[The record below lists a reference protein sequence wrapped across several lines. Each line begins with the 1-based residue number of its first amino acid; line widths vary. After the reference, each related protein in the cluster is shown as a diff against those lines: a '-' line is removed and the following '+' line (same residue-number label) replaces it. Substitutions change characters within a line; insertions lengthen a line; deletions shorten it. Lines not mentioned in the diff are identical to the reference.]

1 VRDRLTTPVIR
12 RFKLVGNID
21 SSDSQYPAEMSMTMK
36 AGFRERTMTAT
47 EGTPPLRHLLF
58 RKTSIYVLL
67 GLAVLA
73 AFLFLFGAG
82 HSRAKPQAA
91 ANAALPQVTVAEVIH
106 RPLREWQEFSGRL
119 QAVSTVE
126 IRPRVSGY
134 VDGVAFGDGAR
145 VKKGQLLFQ
154 IDPRPFQAEVERLVA
169 ERTRNI
175 SDLELAK
182 ANRARAERLISAHA
196 ISREEYE
203 RQVAAESSAQGALG
217 SIEASLREA
226 RLNREFTEV
235 RAPIDGHVS
244 RAIITEG
251 NLVTSA
257 SLLTTLVSDDPVYV
271 YFDADEQ
278 TYLRYAKAK
287 PEPARANGRT
297 TGGAANVYIGLVD
310 EDGYP
315 HRGQLDFIDNQV
327 DATTGTIRARAAL
340 ANPDGRYTPGLFARV
355 RLVGGADHD
364 SVLIEDRAVGT
375 DLSKK
380 FVLTLTADNRIQ
392 YRLVDL
398 GPKINGLRVV
408 EHGLAP
414 TDLIVIN
421 GLQHVRPGQ
430 TVAPT
435 RVAMGGGNAEGSDDG
450 SGLAQVAAQPSAGP
464 RAGTTVAAGL
474 SVTAPAVHS
483 TRGSPRHVSAQDPP

>member
-1 VRDRLTTPVIR
+1 VPLSRIYH
-12 RFKLVGNID
+12 K
-21 SSDSQYPAEMSMTMK
+21 SSFP
-36 AGFRERTMTAT
+36 
-47 EGTPPLRHLLF
+47 
-58 RKTSIYVLL
+58 VLL
-67 GLAVLA
+67 GLAA
-73 AFLFLFGAG
+73 IAGFLLYSNAG
-82 HSRAKPQAA
+82 HSRAKPQSAA
-91 ANAALPQVTVAEVIH
+91 QPPLPQVQVAEVIH

-119 QAVSTVE
+119 QAPNTVE
-126 IRPRVSGY
+126 LRPRVSGY
-134 VDGVAFGDGAR
+134 IDRVAFADGAR

-169 ERTRNI
+169 ERTRSV

-203 RQVAAESSAQGALG
+203 RQVAAEASAQGALG
-217 SIEASLREA
+217 SIDASLQEA

-244 RAIITEG
+244 RAIITAG

-271 YFDADEQ
+271 YFDTDEQ

-287 PEPARANGRT
+287 QTQTHAN
-297 TGGAANVYIGLVD
+297 TGASDIYIGLVD

-315 HRGQLDFIDNQV
+315 HPAQLDFIDNQV

-355 RLVGGADHD
+355 RLIGGEDHD

-380 FVLTLTADNRIQ
+380 FVLTLTKDNHIE
-392 YRLVDL
+392 YRLVEL
-398 GPKINGLRVV
+398 GPEINGLRVV
-408 EHGLAP
+408 TQGLAP
-414 TDLIVIN
+414 NELIVVN

-430 TVAPT
+430 SVAAT
-435 RVAMGGGNAEGSDDG
+435 RVAMSDVAGGLS
-450 SGLAQVAAQPSAGP
+450 QVAAQPSIQPANAAP
-464 RAGTTVAAGL
+464 PARPADAVSRVAQATVAL
-474 SVTAPAVHS
+474 HVVH
-483 TRGSPRHVSAQDPP
+483 

>member
-1 VRDRLTTPVIR
+1 VSLKQLMSTPLKQLLLR
-12 RFKLVGNID
+12 RNSL
-21 SSDSQYPAEMSMTMK
+21 P
-36 AGFRERTMTAT
+36 
-47 EGTPPLRHLLF
+47 
-58 RKTSIYVLL
+58 VLL
-67 GLAVLA
+67 GFGTVA
-73 AFLFLFGAG
+73 AILLLSGG
-82 HSRAKPQAA
+82 HSRAKPQPAA
-91 ANAALPQVTVAEVIH
+91 AAPLPQVTVAEVIH

-119 QAVSTVE
+119 QAVNTVE

-134 VDGVAFGDGAR
+134 IDHVAFTDGAR

-154 IDPRPFQAEVERLVA
+154 IDPRPFQAEVERFVA
-169 ERTRNI
+169 ERTRSV

-203 RQVAAESSAQGALG
+203 RQVAAEASAQGALG
-217 SIEASLREA
+217 SIDASLQEA
-226 RLNREFTEV
+226 RLNRQFTEV

-244 RAIITEG
+244 RAVITAG

-287 PEPARANGRT
+287 HDAVHAKGESD
-297 TGGAANVYIGLVD
+297 VYVGLVD

-315 HRGQLDFIDNQV
+315 HSGQLDFIDNQV
-327 DATTGTIRARAAL
+327 DPTTGTIRARAAL

-355 RLVGGADHD
+355 RLVGGEDHD
-364 SVLIEDRAVGT
+364 AVLIEDRAVGT

-380 FVLTLTADNRIQ
+380 FVLTLTKDNRIE
-392 YRLVDL
+392 YRLVEL
-398 GPKINGLRVV
+398 GPEINGLRVV
-408 EHGLAP
+408 TQGLAP
-414 TDLIVIN
+414 SDLVVVN

-430 TVAPT
+430 SVAAT
-435 RVAMGGGNAEGSDDG
+435 RAAMNDGAGG
-450 SGLAQVAAQPSAGP
+450 LTQVAAQPSTAT
-464 RAGTTVAAGL
+464 ADAVARLAQ
-474 SVTAPAVHS
+474 AAVALHGV
-483 TRGSPRHVSAQDPP
+483 R

>member
-1 VRDRLTTPVIR
+1 V
-12 RFKLVGNID
+12 
-21 SSDSQYPAEMSMTMK
+21 
-36 AGFRERTMTAT
+36 
-47 EGTPPLRHLLF
+47 PLKQLIS
-58 RKTSIYVLL
+58 RKTSLSILL
-67 GLAVLA
+67 GVAALA
-73 AFLFLFGAG
+73 AIMLFAGAG

-91 ANAALPQVTVAEVIH
+91 ANVALPEVTVAEVIH

-119 QAVSTVE
+119 QAPNTVE
-126 IRPRVSGY
+126 IHPRVNGF
-134 VDGVAFGDGAR
+134 VDRVAFTDGAR

-169 ERTRNI
+169 ERTRSV
-175 SDLELAK
+175 SDLELAR

-203 RQVAAESSAQGALG
+203 RQVAAEASAQGSLG
-217 SIEASLREA
+217 SIDASLQEA

-244 RAIITEG
+244 RAIITAG
-251 NLVTSA
+251 NLVTGA

-287 PEPARANGRT
+287 HDHAHSNS
-297 TGGAANVYIGLVD
+297 GAADIYIGLVD

-315 HRGQLDFIDNQV
+315 HAGQLDFIDNQV
-327 DATTGTIRARAAL
+327 DAATGTIRARAAL

-355 RLVGGADHD
+355 RLVGGEDRD

-380 FVLTLTADNRIQ
+380 FVLTLTHDNRIE
-392 YRLVDL
+392 YRLVEL
-398 GPKINGLRVV
+398 GPEINGLRVV
-408 EHGLAP
+408 TRGLAP
-414 TDLIVIN
+414 NELIVVN

-430 TVAPT
+430 SVAPT
-435 RVAMGGGNAEGSDDG
+435 RVAMSDVAA
-450 SGLAQVAAQPSAGP
+450 GLTQVAAQPNPASAASP
-464 RAGTTVAAGL
+464 GT
-474 SVTAPAVHS
+474 S
-483 TRGSPRHVSAQDPP
+483 GSPVDAVSRLAQAAVALHAVR

>member
-1 VRDRLTTPVIR
+1 VQLKQLI
-12 RFKLVGNID
+12 
-21 SSDSQYPAEMSMTMK
+21 S
-36 AGFRERTMTAT
+36 
-47 EGTPPLRHLLF
+47 
-58 RKTSIYVLL
+58 RKTSVSVLV
-67 GLAVLA
+67 GLAALA
-73 AFLFLFGAG
+73 TFVFYSGAG
-82 HSRAKPQAA
+82 HSRAKPAA
-91 ANAALPQVTVAEVIH
+91 AASAALPEVTVAEVIH

-119 QAVSTVE
+119 QAVNTVE

-134 VDGVAFGDGAR
+134 VDRVAFVDGAR

-154 IDPRPFQAEVERLVA
+154 IDPRPFQAEVDRLLA
-169 ERTRNI
+169 ERGRST

-203 RQVAAESSAQGALG
+203 RQVAAESSAQGAMG
-217 SIEASLREA
+217 SIEASLQEA

-244 RAIITEG
+244 RAIITAG

-287 PEPARANGRT
+287 HAPARAGD
-297 TGGAANVYIGLVD
+297 GSDVYIGLVD

-315 HRGQLDFIDNQV
+315 HAGQLNFIDNQV

-340 ANPDGRYTPGLFARV
+340 ANPDGRYTPGLFVRV
-355 RLVGGADHD
+355 RLVGGEDRD

-380 FVLTLTADNRIQ
+380 FVLTLTADNRIE
-392 YRLVDL
+392 YRLVEL
-398 GPKINGLRVV
+398 GPEINGLRVV
-408 EHGLAP
+408 THGLAP
-414 TDLIVIN
+414 NELIVVN

-430 TVAPT
+430 TVAAT
-435 RVAMGGGNAEGSDDG
+435 RVAMSDVAGG
-450 SGLAQVAAQPSAGP
+450 LTQVAAQPVAAP
-464 RAGTTVAAGL
+464 ATRPEPATRAGTAIRPEPAASAGAAISPVAAT
-474 SVTAPAVHS
+474 SAEPVATRTATANPGQVVARLAQAVVALRL
-483 TRGSPRHVSAQDPP
+483 TR

>member
-1 VRDRLTTPVIR
+1 VPLNRVFHKSSFPV
-12 RFKLVGNID
+12 
-21 SSDSQYPAEMSMTMK
+21 A
-36 AGFRERTMTAT
+36 
-47 EGTPPLRHLLF
+47 
-58 RKTSIYVLL
+58 L
-67 GLAVLA
+67 GLAAIAVFVLYSSV
-73 AFLFLFGAG
+73 G
-82 HSRAKPQAA
+82 HSRAKPRAA
-91 ANAALPQVTVAEVIH
+91 AHPALPEVTVAEVIH

-119 QAVSTVE
+119 QAVNTVDV
-126 IRPRVSGY
+126 RPRVSGY
-134 VDGVAFGDGAR
+134 IDRVAFTDGTR

-154 IDPRPFQAEVERLVA
+154 IDPRPFQAEVDRLVA
-169 ERTRNI
+169 ERTRSV

-203 RQVAAESSAQGALG
+203 RQVAAEASAQGALG
-217 SIEASLREA
+217 SLDASLQEA

-244 RAIITEG
+244 RAIITAG

-257 SLLTTLVSDDPVYV
+257 SLMTTLVSDDPVYV

-287 PEPARANGRT
+287 HDHTPAN
-297 TGGAANVYIGLVD
+297 TGASDVYIGLVD

-315 HRGQLDFIDNQV
+315 HPGQVDFIDNQV
-327 DATTGTIRARAAL
+327 DSTTGTIRARAAL

-355 RLVGGADHD
+355 RLIGGEDHD

-380 FVLTLTADNRIQ
+380 FVLALTKDNRIE
-392 YRLVDL
+392 YRLVEL
-398 GPKINGLRVV
+398 GPEINGLRVV
-408 EHGLAP
+408 TQGLAP
-414 TDLIVIN
+414 NELIVVN

-430 TVAPT
+430 SVAAT
-435 RVAMGGGNAEGSDDG
+435 RVAMSDSAGG
-450 SGLAQVAAQPSAGP
+450 LTQVAAQTSASP
-464 RAGTTVAAGL
+464 VDAVSRLAQTAVAL
-474 SVTAPAVHS
+474 
-483 TRGSPRHVSAQDPP
+483 HVVR

>member
-1 VRDRLTTPVIR
+1 V
-12 RFKLVGNID
+12 
-21 SSDSQYPAEMSMTMK
+21 
-36 AGFRERTMTAT
+36 
-47 EGTPPLRHLLF
+47 PLKQLIS
-58 RKTSIYVLL
+58 RKTSLSILL
-67 GLAVLA
+67 GVAALAVIM
-73 AFLFLFGAG
+73 LFSGTG

-91 ANAALPQVTVAEVIH
+91 ANAALPEVTVAEVIH

-119 QAVSTVE
+119 QAPDTVE
-126 IRPRVSGY
+126 IHPRVNGFI
-134 VDGVAFGDGAR
+134 DRVAFTDGAR

-169 ERTRNI
+169 ERTRSV

-203 RQVAAESSAQGALG
+203 RQVAAEASARGSLG
-217 SIEASLREA
+217 SIDASLQEA

-244 RAIITEG
+244 RAIITAG
-251 NLVTSA
+251 NLVTGA

-287 PEPARANGRT
+287 HDHAHSNSGAPSNS
-297 TGGAANVYIGLVD
+297 GAADIYIGLVD

-315 HRGQLDFIDNQV
+315 HAGQLDFIDNQV

-355 RLVGGADHD
+355 RLVGGEDRD

-380 FVLTLTADNRIQ
+380 FVLTLTHDNRIE
-392 YRLVDL
+392 YRLVEL
-398 GPKINGLRVV
+398 GPEINGLRVV
-408 EHGLAP
+408 TRGLAP
-414 TDLIVIN
+414 NELIVVN

-430 TVAPT
+430 SVAPT
-435 RVAMGGGNAEGSDDG
+435 RVAMSDVAA
-450 SGLAQVAAQPSAGP
+450 GLTQVAAQPSPGPAAGP
-464 RAGTTVAAGL
+464 GTSASPVDSVSRLAQAAVAL
-474 SVTAPAVHS
+474 HAV
-483 TRGSPRHVSAQDPP
+483 R

>member
-1 VRDRLTTPVIR
+1 VPLSRIYH
-12 RFKLVGNID
+12 K
-21 SSDSQYPAEMSMTMK
+21 SSFP
-36 AGFRERTMTAT
+36 
-47 EGTPPLRHLLF
+47 
-58 RKTSIYVLL
+58 VLL
-67 GLAVLA
+67 GLAAIGV
-73 AFLFLFGAG
+73 FLLYSNAG
-82 HSRAKPQAA
+82 HSRAKPPVAA
-91 ANAALPQVTVAEVIH
+91 QAALPEVQVAEVIH

-119 QAVSTVE
+119 QAPNTVE
-126 IRPRVSGY
+126 LRPRVSGY
-134 VDGVAFGDGAR
+134 IDRVAFTDGAR

-169 ERTRNI
+169 ERTRSV

-203 RQVAAESSAQGALG
+203 RQVAAEASAQGALG
-217 SIEASLREA
+217 SIDASLQEA

-244 RAIITEG
+244 RAVITAG

-271 YFDADEQ
+271 YFDTDEQ

-287 PEPARANGRT
+287 QTQTRAN
-297 TGGAANVYIGLVD
+297 TGASDIYIGLVD

-315 HRGQLDFIDNQV
+315 HPAQLDFIDNQV

-355 RLVGGADHD
+355 RLVGGEDRD

-380 FVLTLTADNRIQ
+380 FVLTLTKDNHIE
-392 YRLVDL
+392 YRLVEL
-398 GPKINGLRVV
+398 GPEINGLRVV
-408 EHGLAP
+408 TQGLAP
-414 TDLIVIN
+414 NELIVVN

-430 TVAPT
+430 SVAAT
-435 RVAMGGGNAEGSDDG
+435 RVAMSDVAGGLS
-450 SGLAQVAAQPSAGP
+450 QVAAQPSVQPANAAP
-464 RAGTTVAAGL
+464 PARPADAVSRVAQA
-474 SVTAPAVHS
+474 SVAL
-483 TRGSPRHVSAQDPP
+483 HVVR

>member
-1 VRDRLTTPVIR
+1 VSLKFIYY
-12 RFKLVGNID
+12 K
-21 SSDSQYPAEMSMTMK
+21 SSLP
-36 AGFRERTMTAT
+36 
-47 EGTPPLRHLLF
+47 
-58 RKTSIYVLL
+58 VLL
-67 GLAVLA
+67 GLAAIA
-73 AFLFLFGAG
+73 AFLLFSGVG

-91 ANAALPQVTVAEVIH
+91 AHTALPQVTVAEVIH

-119 QAVSTVE
+119 QAVNTVD

-134 VDGVAFGDGAR
+134 VDRVAFEDGAR

-169 ERTRNI
+169 ERTRSV

-203 RQVAAESSAQGALG
+203 RQVAAEASAQGALG
-217 SIEASLREA
+217 SIDASLQEA

-244 RAIITEG
+244 RAIITAG

-257 SLLTTLVSDDPVYV
+257 SQLTTLVSDDPVYV

-278 TYLRYAKAK
+278 TFLRYAKAK
-287 PEPARANGRT
+287 HDHAPPANG
-297 TGGAANVYIGLVD
+297 GASDVYIGLVD

-315 HRGQLDFIDNQV
+315 HPGKLDFIDNQV

-355 RLVGGADHD
+355 RLIGGEDHD

-380 FVLTLTADNRIQ
+380 FVLTLTKDNRIE
-392 YRLVDL
+392 YRLVEL
-398 GPKINGLRVV
+398 GPEINGLRVV
-408 EHGLAP
+408 TRGLAP
-414 TDLIVIN
+414 NELIVVN

-430 TVAPT
+430 SVAAT
-435 RVAMGGGNAEGSDDG
+435 RVGMSDAAGG
-450 SGLAQVAAQPSAGP
+450 LTQVAAQPGVEPLSPAP
-464 RAGTTVAAGL
+464 AASPVDAVSRLAQATVAL
-474 SVTAPAVHS
+474 
-483 TRGSPRHVSAQDPP
+483 HVVR